1 VADPAVSAGFATGAA
16 GGSPAR
22 MTDSPGT
29 VILDVDGTLVDT
41 NYHHA
46 LAWYRAFRRYDV
58 TVQVWH
64 VHRHIGM
71 GGDQL
76 VGAVAGDDVES
87 AHGDEIRA
95 AWTEEADALLDEIS
109 ALAGAH
115 ALLQAVR
122 DAGFG
127 LVMASSGKPH
137 HVERYAELIE
147 AGDLPEAWVSSG
159 DVEQTK
165 PAPDLLQVAMERVGA
180 RAAIVVGDSVW
191 DCRAAA
197 RLGLPS
203 VAVRT
208 GGFSNE
214 ELREA
219 GAGSVYESVDDLT
232 ADVASLKPQE
242 PQA

>member
-1 VADPAVSAGFATGAA
+1 MA
-16 GGSPAR
+16 SPQ
-22 MTDSPGT
+22 GT

-46 LAWYRAFRRYDV
+46 LAWYRAFRRFDV
-58 TVQVWH
+58 TVPVWTI
-64 VHRHIGM
+64 HRHIGM

-76 VGAVAGDDVES
+76 VGAVAGDDVED
-87 AHGDEIRA
+87 AHGDDIRA
-95 AWTEEADALLDEIS
+95 AWTEQADAMLDEIS
-109 ALAGAH
+109 ALPGAH
-115 ALLQAVR
+115 ELLEAVR

-137 HVERYAELIE
+137 HVERYAELIQ
-147 AGDLPEAWVSSG
+147 AGDLADAWVSSG

-165 PAPDLLQVAMERVGA
+165 PAPDLLQVAMERIGA
-180 RAAIVVGDSVW
+180 RAAVVVGDSVW

-197 RLGLPS
+197 RVGLPS

-219 GAGSVYESVDDLT
+219 GATSVYESVDELT
-232 ADVASLKPQE
+232 KDVAGLEPQE
-242 PQA
+242 ATSPQ

>member
-1 VADPAVSAGFATGAA
+1 
-16 GGSPAR
+16 
-22 MTDSPGT
+22 MTDTQGT

-46 LAWYRAFRRYDV
+46 IAWYRAFRRYGV
-58 TVQVWH
+58 TVPVWNI
-64 VHRHIGM
+64 HRAIGM

-76 VGAVAGDDVES
+76 VGAVAGDDVERE
-87 AHGDEIRA
+87 HGDDIRA
-95 AWTEEADALLDEIS
+95 AWTEQADAMLDEFS
-109 ALAGAH
+109 ALPGAH
-115 ALLQAVR
+115 ALLQAIR

-137 HVERYAELIE
+137 HVERYAELID
-147 AGDLPEAWVSSG
+147 AGDLPQAWVSSG

-165 PAPDLLQVAMERVGA
+165 PAPDLLAVAMERVGA
-180 RAAIVVGDSVW
+180 ERAVVVGDSVW
-191 DCRAAA
+191 DCRAAE

-219 GAGSVYESVDDLT
+219 GATSVYESVDELT
-232 ADVASLKPQE
+232 KDVHSLDPR
-242 PQA
+242 PRRD

>member
-1 VADPAVSAGFATGAA
+1 VAVGPAGTPHLVTDTPGA
-16 GGSPAR
+16 
-22 MTDSPGT
+22 

-46 LAWYRAFRRYDV
+46 LAWYRAFRRHDV
-58 TVQVWH
+58 IVPVWTI
-64 VHRHIGM
+64 HRAIGM

-76 VGAVAGDDVES
+76 VGAVAGDEVE
-87 AHGDEIRA
+87 ARLGDDIRA
-95 AWTEEADALLDEIS
+95 GWLEGADAMLDEIS
-109 ALAGAH
+109 ALPGAH
-115 ALLQAVR
+115 ALLQAVL
-122 DAGFG
+122 DAGFT

-137 HVERYAELIE
+137 HVERYAELID
-147 AGDLPEAWVSSG
+147 AGDLPAVWVSSG

-165 PAPDLLQVAMERVGA
+165 PAPDLMAVAMERVGA
-180 RAAIVVGDSVW
+180 AAAVAVGDSIW

-197 RLGLPS
+197 RLGIPS

-219 GAGSVYESVDDLT
+219 GATAVYDSVEEL
-232 ADVASLKPQE
+232 AGDVTSLKPQE
-242 PQA
+242 RQA

>member
-1 VADPAVSAGFATGAA
+1 MADSQ
-16 GGSPAR
+16 
-22 MTDSPGT
+22 GT

-58 TVQVWH
+58 TVPVWTI
-64 VHRHIGM
+64 HRHIGM

-76 VGAVAGDDVES
+76 VGAVAGDDVER

-95 AWTEEADALLDEIS
+95 AWTEQADAMLDEIS
-109 ALAGAH
+109 ALPGAH
-115 ALLQAVR
+115 ELLVAVR

-147 AGDLPEAWVSSG
+147 AGDLADAWVSSG

-165 PAPDLLQVAMERVGA
+165 PAPDLLQVAMERIGA
-180 RAAIVVGDSVW
+180 QAAVVVGDSVW

-197 RLGLPS
+197 RVGLPS

-219 GAGSVYESVDDLT
+219 GATSVYESVDELIK
-232 ADVASLKPQE
+232 DVAGLEPREATAPQ
-242 PQA
+242 

>member
-1 VADPAVSAGFATGAA
+1 MAEPALSAGFATGAA
-16 GGSPAR
+16 GGSPAP
-22 MTDSPGT
+22 MTDTPGA
-29 VILDVDGTLVDT
+29 VVLDVDGTLVDT

-58 TVQVWH
+58 TVPVSAI
-64 VHRHIGM
+64 HRALGM

-76 VGAVAGDDVES
+76 VAAVAGDDVE
-87 AHGDEIRA
+87 ARHGDDIRA
-95 AWTEEADALLDEIS
+95 AWVEGADAMLDEIS
-109 ALAGAH
+109 ALPGAH
-115 ALLQAVR
+115 ALLEAIR
-122 DAGFG
+122 DAGFV

-147 AGDLPEAWVSSG
+147 AGDIPEAWVSSA

-165 PAPDLLQVAMERVGA
+165 PAPDLWGGHGA
-180 RAAIVVGDSVW
+180 RRRPAPPWPSATPSGTAGPRGAS
-191 DCRAAA
+191 A
-197 RLGLPS
+197 PS

-208 GGFSNE
+208 GGFADE

-219 GAGSVYESVDDLT
+219 GATAIYSSVEELT

-242 PQA
+242 RSG

>member
-1 VADPAVSAGFATGAA
+1 MADSQ
-16 GGSPAR
+16 
-22 MTDSPGT
+22 GT

-58 TVQVWH
+58 TVPVWTI
-64 VHRHIGM
+64 HRHIGM

-76 VGAVAGDDVES
+76 VGAVAGDDVER

-95 AWTEEADALLDEIS
+95 AWTEQADAMLDEIS
-109 ALAGAH
+109 ALPGAH
-115 ALLQAVR
+115 ELLVAVR

-147 AGDLPEAWVSSG
+147 AGDLADAWVSSG

-165 PAPDLLQVAMERVGA
+165 PAPDLLMVAMERIGA
-180 RAAIVVGDSVW
+180 QAAVVVGDSVW

-197 RLGLPS
+197 RVGLPS

-219 GAGSVYESVDDLT
+219 GATSVYESVDELIK
-232 ADVASLKPQE
+232 DVAGLEPREATAPQ
-242 PQA
+242 

>member
-1 VADPAVSAGFATGAA
+1 MAEPAPGAGFATGAA

-58 TVQVWH
+58 TVPVWH
-64 VHRHIGM
+64 IHRHIGM

-87 AHGDEIRA
+87 EHGDAVRA

-109 ALAGAH
+109 ALPGAH

-122 DAGFG
+122 DAGYG

-137 HVERYAELIE
+137 HVERYAELID
-147 AGDLPEAWVSSG
+147 AGDIPEAWVSSG

-165 PAPDLLQVAMERVGA
+165 PAPDLMAVAMERVGA
-180 RAAIVVGDSVW
+180 TAAVAIGDSIW
-191 DCRAAA
+191 DCQAAG
-197 RLGLPS
+197 RLGIGS

-208 GGFSNE
+208 GGVADE

-219 GAGSVYESVDDLT
+219 GATAIYSSVEELT
-232 ADVASLKPQE
+232 ADVPSLKPQE
-242 PQA
+242 RSG

>member
-1 VADPAVSAGFATGAA
+1 
-16 GGSPAR
+16 
-22 MTDSPGT
+22 MTDTKGT

-46 LAWYRAFRRYDV
+46 VAWYRAFRRYGV
-58 TVQVWH
+58 TVPVWT

-76 VGAVAGDDVES
+76 VGAVAGDDVERE
-87 AHGDEIRA
+87 HGDDIRA
-95 AWTEEADALLDEIS
+95 AWTEQADAMLDEIS
-109 ALAGAH
+109 ALPGAH
-115 ALLQAVR
+115 ALLEAIR
-122 DAGFG
+122 TAGFG

-147 AGDLPEAWVSSG
+147 AGDLADAWVSSG

-180 RAAIVVGDSVW
+180 DAAVVVGDSVW

-214 ELREA
+214 ELRDA
-219 GAGSVYESVDDLT
+219 GATSVYASVEELADDVT
-232 ADVASLKPQE
+232 ALKPQA
-242 PQA
+242 PTQA

>member
-1 VADPAVSAGFATGAA
+1 MSAGFATGAVR
-16 GGSPAR
+16 GSPAR
-22 MTDSPGT
+22 MTDSPGA

-58 TVQVWH
+58 TVPVWH
-64 VHRHIGM
+64 VHRVIGM

-76 VGAVAGDDVES
+76 VAAVAGDDVE
-87 AHGDEIRA
+87 ARHGDDIRA
-95 AWTEEADALLDEIS
+95 AWVEGADAMLDEIS
-109 ALAGAH
+109 ALPGAH
-115 ALLQAVR
+115 ALLEAIR
-122 DAGFG
+122 DAGFT

-147 AGDLPEAWVSSG
+147 AGDLPAAWVSSG

-165 PAPDLLQVAMERVGA
+165 PAPDLMAVAMERVGA
-180 RAAIVVGDSVW
+180 TAAVAIGDSVW
-191 DCRAAA
+191 DCRAAQ
-197 RLGLPS
+197 RLGIPS

-208 GGFSNE
+208 GGFADE

-219 GAGSVYESVDDLT
+219 GATAIYSSVEELT
-232 ADVASLKPQE
+232 ADVTSLKPQE
-242 PQA
+242 RSG

>member
-1 VADPAVSAGFATGAA
+1 MTG
-16 GGSPAR
+16 S
-22 MTDSPGT
+22 

-46 LAWYRAFRRYDV
+46 VAWYRAFRRYDV
-58 TVQVWH
+58 TIPVWSI
-64 VHRHIGM
+64 HRALGM

-76 VGAVAGDDVES
+76 VGYVAGDDLEQR
-87 AHGDEIRA
+87 HGDDIRA
-95 AWTEEADALLDEIS
+95 AWTEEADAMLDEIS
-109 ALAGAH
+109 ALPGAH
-115 ALLQAVR
+115 ALLEAVR
-122 DAGFG
+122 GQGFG

-147 AGDLPEAWVSSG
+147 AGDLADAWVSSG

-165 PAPDLLQVAMERVGA
+165 PAPDLMAVAMERVGA
-180 RAAIVVGDSVW
+180 RAAVAVGDSVW

-197 RLGLPS
+197 RLGIPS

-208 GGFSNE
+208 GGFSTE

-219 GAGSVYESVDDLT
+219 GATSVYESVDELT
-232 ADVASLKPQE
+232 KDVASLRPGERSATDQG
-242 PQA
+242 

>member
-1 VADPAVSAGFATGAA
+1 
-16 GGSPAR
+16 
-22 MTDSPGT
+22 MTDTKGT

-46 LAWYRAFRRYDV
+46 LAWYRALRRYGV
-58 TVQVWH
+58 TVPVWSI
-64 VHRHIGM
+64 HRAIGM

-76 VGAVAGDDVES
+76 VTEVAGEDVEREHGDDV
-87 AHGDEIRA
+87 RA
-95 AWTEEADALLDEIS
+95 AWTEQADAWLDEIS
-109 ALAGAH
+109 ALPGAH
-115 ALLQAVR
+115 ALLEAVR
-122 DAGFG
+122 GAGFG

-137 HVERYAELIE
+137 HIERYAELIE
-147 AGDLPEAWVSSG
+147 AGDLADAWVSSG

-180 RAAIVVGDSVW
+180 SAAVVVGDSVW

-219 GAGSVYESVDDLT
+219 GATSVYASVEELT
-232 ADVASLKPQE
+232 ADVDGLEPQE
-242 PQA
+242 PTAR